1 MPIQTT
7 NKDISTRGAT
17 SATLADFAGRDR
29 QVVIQIDDPKGYRP
43 VIMDGTT
50 VGGKTKVVI
59 DKDLEEYAKKGEVP
73 QDAVTKEEL
82 QTAVDDLQEQ
92 ISEPNPDWG
101 TVGAIADDNIVQVSM
116 LKVSNTTLPTYAGVN
131 AQLVY
136 NTDTKRF
143 IIMDGTTQGGL
154 GEVATLDDLTEID
167 LSNYATKT
175 ELASKADSSDLAN
188 YAPLE
193 SPALT
198 GNVTINGKTVVT
210 SDQIPSNIPTLIA
223 SQTDLEAGVSELATG
238 TYYFV
243 YE

>member
-1 MPIQTT
+1 MPIQVT
-7 NKDISTRGAT
+7 NKDIGTRGIT
-17 SATLADFAGRDR
+17 SANLSDFAGRDR

-43 VIMDGTT
+43 IIMDGTT

-175 ELASKADSSDLAN
+175 ELQALQETVTQLQASLAG
-188 YAPLE
+188 YLPL
-193 SPALT
+193 SGGTLT
-198 GNVTINGKTVVT
+198 GDIETSGTVQAAGFAIT
-210 SDQIPSNIPTLIA
+210 PS
-223 SQTDLEAGVSELATG
+223 V
-238 TYYFV
+238 
-243 YE
+243 

>member
-1 MPIQTT
+1 MPIQPT
-7 NKDISTRGAT
+7 NKDISTRGIT
-17 SATLADFAGRDR
+17 SANLSDFAGRDR
-29 QVVIQIDDPKGYRP
+29 QVVIHIDDPKGYRP
-43 VIMDGTT
+43 IIMDGQT

-59 DKDLEEYAKKGEVP
+59 EKDLEEYAKKG
-73 QDAVTKEEL
+73 DAATKEEL

-101 TVGAIADDNIVQVSM
+101 TVGAVADDNIVQVSM

-143 IIMDGTTQGGL
+143 IVMDGTTQGGL
-154 GEVATLDDLTEID
+154 GEVATLDDLAEID
-167 LSNYATKT
+167 LSDYATKA
-175 ELASKADSSDLAN
+175 ELASKADSSALAS
-188 YAPLE
+188 YATLAA
-193 SPALT
+193 PALT
-198 GNVTINGKTVVT
+198 GNATLDGSPIATEADIPVLT
-210 SDQIPSNIPTLIA
+210 SST
-223 SQTDLEAGVSELATG
+223 TDLEAGTSPLATG

>member
-1 MPIQTT
+1 MPIQVT
-7 NKDISTRGAT
+7 NKDIGTRGIT
-17 SATLADFAGRDR
+17 SANLSDFAGRDR
-29 QVVIQIDDPKGYRP
+29 QVVIQVDDPKGYRP

-167 LSNYATKT
+167 LSSYATKT
-175 ELASKADSSDLAN
+175 ELSSYATKTELQALQGTVTQLQASLAG
-188 YAPLE
+188 YLPL
-193 SPALT
+193 SGGTLT
-198 GNVTINGKTVVT
+198 GDIETSGTVQAAGFAIT
-210 SDQIPSNIPTLIA
+210 PS
-223 SQTDLEAGVSELATG
+223 V
-238 TYYFV
+238 
-243 YE
+243 